1 MQNQYLDFFIV
12 SSFQGVIKLFM
23 LSFKKSRDKTSQTR
37 HYLLKLKIKD
47 FNVVIDGRRNDN
59 ITKRAIGEGH

>member
-1 MQNQYLDFFIV
+1 
-12 SSFQGVIKLFM
+12 M

-47 FNVVIDGRRNDN
+47 FNVMIDGRRNDN